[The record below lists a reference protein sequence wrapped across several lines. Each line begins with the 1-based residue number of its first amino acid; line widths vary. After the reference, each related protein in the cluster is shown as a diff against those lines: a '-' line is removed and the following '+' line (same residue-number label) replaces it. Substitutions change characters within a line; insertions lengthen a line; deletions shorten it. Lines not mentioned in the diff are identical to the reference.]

1 MTAVDDLRD
10 APSMAWWVRLLP
22 GMLGREPWRVVER
35 NQRVYLRRW
44 YLFAS
49 GLVEPALYLLSIG
62 IGVGALVG
70 KVPGPNGELVTYKQF
85 VAPGLLA
92 SAAMNGA
99 IFDTT
104 FNFYFKLKY
113 SHAFDAMVATPLG
126 VRDIGVGETTW
137 ALVRGVI
144 TSAAFLVTMLLFG
157 LVPSWWAVL
166 ALPAALLIS
175 FAFAAA
181 GILGTTYMRS
191 WLDFDKVN
199 MFIIPMFLFS
209 ATFFPITQYPD
220 ALQVVV
226 RLTPLYQG
234 VALERGLILGQLSWT
249 MLLNAAYLVV
259 MGVVCLEIAVR
270 RLTRLLTP

>member
-1 MTAVDDLRD
+1 MTTVDDVA
-10 APSMAWWVRLLP
+10 APTVAWWVRLLP
-22 GMLGREPWRVVER
+22 GMMGREPWRVVER
-35 NQRVYLRRW
+35 NQWVYLRRW

-70 KVPGPNGELVTYKQF
+70 KVPGPNGELVSYKQF

-92 SAAMNGA
+92 AAAMNGA

-113 SHAFDAMVATPLG
+113 SHAFDAMIATPLS
-126 VRDIGVGETTW
+126 VRDIAIGETTW

-157 LVPSWWAVL
+157 LVQSWWAVL
-166 ALPAALLIS
+166 ALPAALLIA
-175 FAFAAA
+175 FGFAAA

-209 ATFFPITQYPD
+209 ATFFPLSQYPD

-226 RLTPLYQG
+226 RLTPLY
-234 VALERGLILGQLSWT
+234 LSLIH
-249 MLLNAAYLVV
+249 
-259 MGVVCLEIAVR
+259 I
-270 RLTRLLTP
+270 